1 MTGRN
6 SGMHDM
12 EGRVNSN
19 ELRVKKLEAVV
30 TKLTKELD
38 SVRRT
43 LELKIKRVERQIQ
56 D

>member
-12 EGRVNSN
+12 EGRV
-19 ELRVKKLEAVV
+19 KKLEATV
-30 TKLTKELD
+30 TKLTKELI
-38 SVRRT
+38 SVRRA
-43 LELKIKRVERQIQ
+43 LEIKIKRVERQIQ